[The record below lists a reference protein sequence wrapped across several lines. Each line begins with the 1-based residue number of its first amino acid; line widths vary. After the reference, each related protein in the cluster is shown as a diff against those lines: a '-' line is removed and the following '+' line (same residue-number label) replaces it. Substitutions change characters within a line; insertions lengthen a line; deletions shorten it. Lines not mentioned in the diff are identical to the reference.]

1 MQKAWA
7 ALGLMSSLL
16 ICGQASAAVVD
27 VSVTPFG
34 LELGSANIFNP
45 AKGTVTTET
54 FNTSATPL
62 GKTGSYSTPFASF
75 SGGGVIVHGSSKTYA
90 APWLGPFGFSDP
102 GRYLEIG
109 ANQSETL
116 S

>member
-34 LELGSANIFNP
+34 LELGSASIF
-45 AKGTVTTET
+45 
-54 FNTSATPL
+54 
-62 GKTGSYSTPFASF
+62 
-75 SGGGVIVHGSSKTYA
+75 
-90 APWLGPFGFSDP
+90 
-102 GRYLEIG
+102 
-109 ANQSETL
+109 
-116 S
+116 